1 MRRSGLRRRTDGLAV
16 VVGVV
21 VSAAALTACGT
32 EPGDFVREGERFL
45 ESDEMARAA
54 GYRLVGARCEQPTS
68 VAVGTLY
75 QCTAADERG
84 FAWVFE
90 LEITGGR
97 ELTVQDVMPAAPAST
112 SG

>member
-1 MRRSGLRRRTDGLAV
+1 MTRRRHTTLLAAV
-16 VVGVV
+16 VAG
-21 VSAAALTACGT
+21 SILAGCST
-32 EPGDFVREGERFL
+32 EPADFVREGERFL

-75 QCTAADERG
+75 QCTATDERG

-97 ELTVQDVMPAAPAST
+97 ELTVQDVMPAGQAAAD
-112 SG
+112 G